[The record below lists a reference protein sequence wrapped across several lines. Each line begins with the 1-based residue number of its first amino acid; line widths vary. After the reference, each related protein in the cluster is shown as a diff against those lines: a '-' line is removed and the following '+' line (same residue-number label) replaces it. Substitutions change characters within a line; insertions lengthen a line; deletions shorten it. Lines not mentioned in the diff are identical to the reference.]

1 MLSLCQPTGPTLE
14 CRIMPSHKVSCAL
27 PHKPEQPFDLAADV
41 ERKTK
46 FLPWWVA
53 ARIRTRDPD
62 VYYMDQV
69 VGFGIVRASF
79 SSKTVLRR
87 PERIDVTST
96 DRPFRHFNLS

>member
-1 MLSLCQPTGPTLE
+1 
-14 CRIMPSHKVSCAL
+14 MPSHKVSCAL
-27 PHKPEQPFDLAADV
+27 HHEPEQLFDLAADV
-41 ERKTK
+41 ERYPN

-53 ARIRTRDPD
+53 ACIRERDRD
-62 VYYMDQV
+62 VYYTDQV
-69 VGFGIVRASF
+69 VGFGIGRASF

>member
-1 MLSLCQPTGPTLE
+1 MKWVLITEIWYKT
-14 CRIMPSHKVSCAL
+14 
-27 PHKPEQPFDLAADV
+27 EQPFDLAADV

-53 ARIRTRDPD
+53 ARIRTRDRD
-62 VYYMDQV
+62 VYYIDQV